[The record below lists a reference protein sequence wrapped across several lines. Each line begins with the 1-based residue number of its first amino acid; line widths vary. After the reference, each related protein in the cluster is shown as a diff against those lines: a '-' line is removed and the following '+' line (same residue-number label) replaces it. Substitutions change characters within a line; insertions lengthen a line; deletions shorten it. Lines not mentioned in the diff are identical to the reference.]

1 LIRSRGSTAY
11 IDAFSSRVVA
21 NAEDLYADRISE
33 AEFHAWF
40 DEARAPVQQ
49 QMDAERYTR
58 QALIQQ
64 LLPYDP
70 LRFCLKK
77 NEELKK

>member
-1 LIRSRGSTAY
+1 
-11 IDAFSSRVVA
+11 VVA

-64 LLPYDP
+64 LLFLAAFPP
-70 LRFCLKK
+70 
-77 NEELKK
+77 